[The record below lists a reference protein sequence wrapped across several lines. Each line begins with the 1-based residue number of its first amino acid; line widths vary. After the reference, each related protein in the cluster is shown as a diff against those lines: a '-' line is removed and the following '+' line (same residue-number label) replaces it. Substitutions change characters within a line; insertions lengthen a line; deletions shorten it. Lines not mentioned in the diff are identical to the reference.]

1 MNNRVNISAL
11 LVAIIIPLTITTH
24 ALMRSD
30 ILALISP
37 SERQEAVD
45 NLDRALNNATS
56 KYRSGRSV
64 KANDEEMKEAK
75 GKLESLNARKLQ
87 LEEKI
92 ERNNES
98 LYELNDRYGIVM
110 RLHGAGGGGGSVP
123 SASVEVPKAD
133 NMDLEAGSSLFVSAF
148 NHLTGKSV
156 RTATK
161 NASHVELHDLLSVAR
176 VSALE
181 LPDQE
186 KELRS
191 ANKEISKLELVA
203 SGRISADQVDDER
216 RAEIKRVFE
225 EVHNQVMRM
234 QGELARIDAKMRAK
248 AERKLIEKG
257 LIAPKP
263 SDGTSGVVPFTPSFM
278 RPAYGRI
285 TANFMEPSYVQVF
298 GIPHRGMDIA
308 IAQGSP
314 IVASADGVVF
324 LARDGGQRGYS
335 YVLIGHRGGY
345 ATLYGHLSSISVS
358 TGQDIRAGQV
368 IGLSGGR
375 PGSYGAGPTTT
386 GPHLH
391 FEVIKGGVHVNP
403 KSVLK

>member
-1 MNNRVNISAL
+1 
-11 LVAIIIPLTITTH
+11 
-24 ALMRSD
+24 
-30 ILALISP
+30 
-37 SERQEAVD
+37 
-45 NLDRALNNATS
+45 
-56 KYRSGRSV
+56 
-64 KANDEEMKEAK
+64 MKEAK